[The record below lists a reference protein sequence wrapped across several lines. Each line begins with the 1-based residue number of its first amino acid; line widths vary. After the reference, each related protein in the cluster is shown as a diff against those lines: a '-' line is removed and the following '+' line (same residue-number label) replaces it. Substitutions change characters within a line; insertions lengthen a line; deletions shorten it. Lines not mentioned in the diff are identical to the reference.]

1 MVFPPRSNAVSYSE
15 GSNKHSMKGLS
26 ILGCTGSVGTNVL
39 RIVDAFPDRFRV
51 VGLAAGSNIE
61 RLIEQIARYRPQLV
75 SVAGREAADAVR
87 GAIGG
92 AGTRVVSGDEG
103 IVEVATHPD
112 ARIVVASAVG
122 AVGLVP
128 TYRALEAG
136 KDVALANK
144 ETLVMAGELM
154 VEKARARNARL
165 LPIDSEHCAL
175 HQCLDGR
182 PPESVRRLVLTASG
196 GPFRNRPAE
205 TFATVTPAEALNHPT
220 WNMGRKISIDSATL
234 MNKGLE
240 VIEARWLF
248 DVARDKI
255 EVLVHPQSI
264 VHSMVEFVDGTVLA
278 QLGVTDMRLPIQ
290 YALSYPERWEAAIPG
305 MDFGRAMHL
314 DFEVPDRRR
323 FPCLDLA
330 YRALEG
336 AGSLPAVLNAANEEA
351 VAAFLEHRIPFTA
364 IAALVEE
371 VMEAHPPAPLRR
383 LEDVLEADR
392 WARARAQESI
402 TRRSTTPA
410 AS

>member
-1 MVFPPRSNAVSYSE
+1 
-15 GSNKHSMKGLS
+15 MKGLS

-51 VGLAAGSNIE
+51 VGLSAGNNIE
-61 RLIEQIARYRPQLV
+61 RLAEQVAQYRPAIV
-75 SVAGREAADAVR
+75 SVATRDAALSLEK
-87 GAIGG
+87 AI
-92 AGTRVVSGDEG
+92 AGTGTEVRHGQEGMVAVS
-103 IVEVATHPD
+103 THPD
-112 ARIVVASAVG
+112 ARVVVASAVG

-136 KDVALANK
+136 KDIALANK

-154 VEKARARNARL
+154 VEKARERRARL

-182 PPESVRRLVLTASG
+182 APASVRRLVLTASG
-196 GPFRNRPAE
+196 GPFRSRAAE
-205 TFATVTPAEALNHPT
+205 TFASVTPEEALNHPT
-220 WNMGRKISIDSATL
+220 WNMGRKITIDSATL

-248 DVARDKI
+248 DVTTPKI

-290 YALSYPERWEAAIPG
+290 YALSYPDRWEAAIPG
-305 MDFGRAMHL
+305 MDFAKAMRL

-330 YRALEG
+330 YRALDG
-336 AGSLPAVLNAANEEA
+336 GGTLPAVLNAANEEA
-351 VAAFLEHRIPFTA
+351 VAAFLDHRLSFTG
-364 IAALVEE
+364 IAALVAEI
-371 VMEAHPPAPLRR
+371 MESHPPTSLRA

-392 WARARAQESI
+392 WARERAQNLIGRGTFARA
-402 TRRSTTPA
+402 
-410 AS
+410 